1 MKIATRLLI
10 LLPILLLNP
19 VTGLAEEQSQLAL
32 VQKDSAPTQAEEA
45 LNDLAFYAF
54 SLTGTPYK
62 YGGSSPETGFDCSGF
77 VGHVFRQTLGIDLP
91 RSTHEINQLGEH
103 IETDQLRPGD
113 LVFYNTM
120 RRRFSHVGIYLGDHQ
135 FIHSPS
141 SGGGIRVE
149 NTNERYWMKRFNGAR
164 RITSVR

>member
-1 MKIATRLLI
+1 MKLAPLLFALLI
-10 LLPILLLNP
+10 GPTICQ
-19 VTGLAEEQSQLAL
+19 AEEQSQLAQL
-32 VQKDSAPTQAEEA
+32 QKENAPNQAEEA

-54 SLTGTPYK
+54 SLAGTPYK
-62 YGGSSPETGFDCSGF
+62 YGGSSPQTGFDCSGF
-77 VGHVFRQTLGIDLP
+77 VGYVFRQTLGIDLP
-91 RSTHEINQLGEH
+91 RSTHEINTLGEH
-103 IETDQLRPGD
+103 IEADQLRPGD

-120 RRRFSHVGIYLGDHQ
+120 RRSFSHVGIYLGDHQ

-149 NTNERYWMKRFNGAR
+149 KTDERYWMKRYNGAR